1 MGKIFEK
8 HQELLTLNNALQE
21 LEAAATENYEE
32 VAPSPPHVEEAD
44 EQELPVVEEEEEEE
58 EEELEPAQAQAQEAL
73 PVPSSSPPLTST
85 TIYMDDLP
93 AFDVVLP
100 VRKSNFIRKNISFDK
115 KLQLVENDH
124 VLSASISAGNNITVR
139 WGKHSSVPAWSN
151 GRKYD
156 PTTGKIFRI
165 RTELRKGHKNM
176 RELSGLTGYALDTL
190 KDIIREMD
198 KQGFF
203 TNT

>member
-1 MGKIFEK
+1 MSRSDAEYILMGKIMEK
-8 HQELLTLNNALQE
+8 SQELLSLNNSLYELQQ
-21 LEAAATENYEE
+21 AAAEKCEE
-32 VAPSPPHVEEAD
+32 VAAPPPEAEE
-44 EQELPVVEEEEEEE
+44 VY
-58 EEELEPAQAQAQEAL
+58 EEELAPVQEEAEAEEAAP
-73 PVPSSSPPLTST
+73 PVPISSPPLTST

-93 AFDVVLP
+93 AFDEILP

-124 VLSASISAGNNITVR
+124 ILSASISAGNNITVR

>member
-1 MGKIFEK
+1 MSRSDAEYILMGKIMEK
-8 HQELLTLNNALQE
+8 SQELLSLNNSLYELQQ
-21 LEAAATENYEE
+21 AAAEKCEE
-32 VAPSPPHVEEAD
+32 VAPPPPEAE
-44 EQELPVVEEEEEEE
+44 EQELPAVEEEEEEE
-58 EEELEPAQAQAQEAL
+58 EEGIYAPA
-73 PVPSSSPPLTST
+73 VPTSSPPLTST

-93 AFDVVLP
+93 SFDEILP

-124 VLSASISAGNNITVR
+124 ILSASISAGNNITVR